1 MAGTVA
7 SGRPGGNP
15 DLKKF
20 QFSTDNEESNTAL
33 LAVRI
38 APSQLEKLKAI
49 KDWQDILREKIRE
62 ILAES

>member
-1 MAGTVA
+1 MAGTVG